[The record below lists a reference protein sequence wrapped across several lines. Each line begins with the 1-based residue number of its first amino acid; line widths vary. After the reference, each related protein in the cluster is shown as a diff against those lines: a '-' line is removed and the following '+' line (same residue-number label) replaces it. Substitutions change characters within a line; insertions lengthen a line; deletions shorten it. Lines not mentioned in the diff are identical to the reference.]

1 MLASLH
7 TSRHEPLRV
16 SDHCH
21 TLSHTVTH
29 GHTRPHR
36 RPPWI
41 DASSISRGVDRVL
54 SLVDR
59 SRTSLATRV
68 SHVAQVPRAVRA
80 NRELC
85 PVIAVPAGDKFDA
98 FFGRPLQIQ
107 VKGSRHRRVLSENDQ
122 VRQVG
127 HGFELGDA
135 CEVMLPVSEMTLDLG
150 KVTRVCDSSDDS
162 RDSGMA
168 MGRHHSGR
176 PTGSGGSGGGGTTTM
191 DVRLWDGTTRLR
203 LASGTLVAALGPTD
217 VVTSIASG
225 EQGRVLRETHDGAY
239 LVRFVGGDESTV
251 PHDGLIKHYSVGAR
265 VRCRGVQC
273 EISAVKIHAQT
284 GTPMRY
290 APTLVVGVS
299 QHSSE

>member
-1 MLASLH
+1 M
-7 TSRHEPLRV
+7 T
-16 SDHCH
+16 
-21 TLSHTVTH
+21 TVTH
-29 GHTRPHR
+29 CNTASP
-36 RPPWI
+36 PPWI
-41 DASSISRGVDRVL
+41 NAQHASSISRGVDRVH

-80 NRELC
+80 NRGELC

-107 VKGSRHRRVLSENDQ
+107 VKGVKGVRRGGSRVSSEPAGTGKGVTDQ
-122 VRQVG
+122 VRRVG

-150 KVTRVCDSSDDS
+150 KVTRVCDSGSGS
-162 RDSGMA
+162 SDSGMMM
-168 MGRHHSGR
+168 MGRHGGR
-176 PTGSGGSGGGGTTTM
+176 PTAGSGGGTTTM

-203 LASGTLVAALGPTD
+203 LASATLVAALGPTD

-225 EQGRVLRETHDGAY
+225 EQGRILREKHDGAY

-290 APTLVVGVS
+290 EPTLVVAGVS
-299 QHSSE
+299 Q